1 MARTAVAGRSERETS
16 GSAKFDKLRFWL
28 FLVHLAIIF
37 YVALGW
43 LITSRPLLFVYT
55 LLLPMIVM
63 QWLLNG
69 GCSIVNNVEN
79 LLRTGAWRDPSN
91 VFEGAFFKTVLR
103 AVGIR
108 ASQAQITTAL
118 CSLMMIFWVCAV
130 CRMMLIVS
138 GTS

>member
-1 MARTAVAGRSERETS
+1 MARTAIIDQSERQKS
-16 GSAKFDKLRFWL
+16 GQAKFDKLSFWL
-28 FLVHLAIIF
+28 FTAHIAIIL
-37 YVALGW
+37 YVAFGW
-43 LITSRPLLFVYT
+43 LITSRPLLYFYT
-55 LLLPMIVM
+55 LLLPMIAM

-69 GCSIVNNVEN
+69 GCSIVNNIEN
-79 LLRTGAWRDPSN
+79 LLRTGNWRDPGN
-91 VFEGAFFKTVLR
+91 IFEGAFFKTVLR

-118 CSLMMIFWVCAV
+118 CSLMLIFWVCAV